1 MEHYD
6 GAFHRDQRKL
16 LLYDDWNSW
25 GDVIANIMTLS
36 RNKPCEGSQ
45 PSQGYKEDIMGKL
58 SDKVA
63 LITGGT
69 SGIGKATALLFAEEG
84 ANVVITGRRA
94 ELGQHLVREIQ
105 QRAARG
111 IFVQADHSKA
121 DDCSRV
127 VEQTLAEFGRVD
139 ILFNNAG
146 IVTSGTAETT
156 TDEVWNDTLAINVTA
171 VWRMCKLVIPI
182 MKKQGYGAIVNNG
195 SDWSVVAGTDAL
207 PYIASKGAVGMMT
220 KAMALDYA
228 RENIR
233 VNAVC
238 PGDTL
243 VDRWIEKGYF
253 ENSDPVTIAEALEE
267 SSAYIPMGRFG
278 KPEEIAQAVLFL
290 ASDDSSFITGHL
302 LLVDGGNTAQ

>member
-1 MEHYD
+1 
-6 GAFHRDQRKL
+6 
-16 LLYDDWNSW
+16 
-25 GDVIANIMTLS
+25 
-36 RNKPCEGSQ
+36 
-45 PSQGYKEDIMGKL
+45 MGKL
-58 SDKVA
+58 KDNVV
-63 LITGGT
+63 LITGAT
-69 SGIGKATALLFAEEG
+69 SGIGKATARLFAEEG
-84 ANVVITGRRA
+84 ADLVITGRRA
-94 ELGQHLVREIQ
+94 ELGQRVENEIKEWG
-105 QRAARG
+105 RRCVF
-111 IFVQADHSKA
+111 IEADHSQA
-121 DDCSRV
+121 DDCCRV
-127 VEQTLAEFGRVD
+127 VERTLSELGRVD

-156 TDEVWNDTLAINVTA
+156 SEEVWNDTLAINVTA
-171 VWRMCKLVIPI
+171 LWRMSKLVIPI
-182 MKKQGYGAIVNNG
+182 MRKQGKGVIVNNG
-195 SDWSVVAGTDAL
+195 SDWSVVAGTDAF

-243 VDRWIEKGYF
+243 VERWIEKGYF
-253 ENSDPVTIAEALEE
+253 EKSNPVSIEEALKA

-278 KPEEIAQAVLFL
+278 KPEEIAKAVLFL

>member
-1 MEHYD
+1 M
-6 GAFHRDQRKL
+6 RKL
-16 LLYDDWNSW
+16 L
-25 GDVIANIMTLS
+25 
-36 RNKPCEGSQ
+36 
-45 PSQGYKEDIMGKL
+45 
-58 SDKVA
+58 DKVA
-63 LITGGT
+63 IITGAT
-69 SGIGKATALLFAEEG
+69 SGIGKATARLFAEAG
-84 ANVVITGRRA
+84 AHLVITGRRA
-94 ELGQHLVREIQ
+94 ELGQRVENEIRELGAHT
-105 QRAARG
+105 RCV
-111 IFVQADHSKA
+111 FVEADHSQA

-127 VEQTLAEFGRVD
+127 LERTLVEFGRVD

-156 TDEVWNDTLAINVTA
+156 SEEVWNETFAINVTA
-171 VWRMCKLVIPI
+171 VWHMSKLVIPI
-182 MKKQGYGAIVNNG
+182 MKKQGKGVIVNNG
-195 SDWSVVAGTDAL
+195 SDWSVVAGKDAF

-228 RENIR
+228 RQNIR

-243 VDRWIEKGYF
+243 VERWIEKGYF
-253 ENSDPVTIAEALEE
+253 EGSNPVKVEEAMKE

-290 ASDDSSFITGHL
+290 ASDDSSFVTGHL